1 MSLFFKNR
9 DGHTPIDENIIDDLK
24 PSHVQDMTELY
35 ELESE
40 NIALGIAWSNS
51 TRKDHTSQEVWL
63 ELHKQMLCDVWRFA
77 GQIRKT
83 ELQNPEFL
91 KPFDIRVALR
101 ELETDLKTWLE
112 FKSYPPREMMAI
124 FHERLLT
131 IHPFRDGNGRWS
143 RVLVQFVSMREKFS
157 TPTWGAQISD
167 DEVRRQTY
175 IKAIKAARKGDHQ
188 ALIDF
193 MYS

>member
-1 MSLFFKNR
+1 MSLFFKTR
-9 DGHTPIDENIIDDLK
+9 DGHTPIDDLK
-24 PSHVQDMTELY
+24 PAHVQDMTELY

-51 TRKDHTSQEVWL
+51 TRRDHTSQDIWL
-63 ELHKQMLCDVWRFA
+63 ELHKQMLGDVWKFA
-77 GQIRKT
+77 GTIRKT

-91 KPFDIRVALR
+91 KPFDVRVALH

-131 IHPFRDGNGRWS
+131 IRPFRDGNGRWS
-143 RVLVQFVSMREKFS
+143 RVLVQFVSMRKKFEA
-157 TPTWGAQISD
+157 PTWGRKIED

-175 IKAIKAARKGDHQ
+175 IDAIKAARKGDYQ
-188 ALIDF
+188 GLIDF
-193 MYS
+193 MFS

>member
-40 NIALGIAWSNS
+40 NIALGIAWSKS
-51 TRKDHTSQEVWL
+51 TRKDHTSQDVWL
-63 ELHKQMLCDVWRFA
+63 ELHKQMLSEVWKFA

-91 KPFDIRVALR
+91 NPFDIRAVSYTHLT
-101 ELETDLKTWLE
+101 LPTSDL
-112 FKSYPPREMMAI
+112 
-124 FHERLLT
+124 
-131 IHPFRDGNGRWS
+131 
-143 RVLVQFVSMREKFS
+143 V
-157 TPTWGAQISD
+157 
-167 DEVRRQTY
+167 
-175 IKAIKAARKGDHQ
+175 
-188 ALIDF
+188 
-193 MYS
+193 